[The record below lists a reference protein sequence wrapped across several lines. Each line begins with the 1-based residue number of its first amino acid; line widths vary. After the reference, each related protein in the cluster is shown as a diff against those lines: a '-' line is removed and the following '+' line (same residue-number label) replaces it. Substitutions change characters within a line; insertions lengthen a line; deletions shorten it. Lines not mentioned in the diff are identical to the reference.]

1 MVSVQSVIMAN
12 GYTNPMQTTYW
23 PPVQDLPTPEA
34 RQLALRALL
43 CTDVQ
48 TKCQLVSKLDDHIHI
63 DAQVVLPEPEPLPLS
78 AGRPEA
84 PALVSP
90 AKLKHRSVSTAHGR
104 AVLLHALAHIEFNA
118 INLALDIVWRYPDM
132 PVSFYRDWL
141 KVAREE
147 AYHFSLLQKR
157 LQSLGHTYGDFP
169 AHNGL
174 WEMATKTASDLLARL
189 ALVPRTLEARGL
201 DASPAIRDKLAQAGD
216 DESAATLDI
225 ILRDEIGHVAIGNH
239 WYRFVCQQRDLDP
252 IATYDVLAQ
261 RHNAPRLRGPFNLEA
276 RRQAGFDDEELARL
290 QATV

>member
-12 GYTNPMQTTYW
+12 GYTNLMQTTPL
-23 PPVQDLPTPEA
+23 PPVQDLSTPEA

-48 TKCQLVSKLDDHIHI
+48 SKCQLVSKLDDHIHV

-174 WEMATKTASDLLARL
+174 WEMATKTASDLLGWMRHR
-189 ALVPRTLEARGL
+189 PF
-201 DASPAIRDKLAQAGD
+201 
-216 DESAATLDI
+216 ATNS
-225 ILRDEIGHVAIGNH
+225 HKPVMMK
-239 WYRFVCQQRDLDP
+239 
-252 IATYDVLAQ
+252 
-261 RHNAPRLRGPFNLEA
+261 APRHWTSSC
-276 RRQAGFDDEELARL
+276 
-290 QATV
+290 ATRSDMWLSVTTGIGSSVSNAT